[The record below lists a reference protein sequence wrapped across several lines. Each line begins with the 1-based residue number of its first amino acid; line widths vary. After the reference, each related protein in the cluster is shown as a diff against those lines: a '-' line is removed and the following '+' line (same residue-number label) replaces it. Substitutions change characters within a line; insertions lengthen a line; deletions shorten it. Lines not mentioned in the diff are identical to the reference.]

1 MADFRVIDA
10 LVSAREELHKTGV
23 IAGNFAKQHPDTK
36 NAAKIG
42 LFSDGVK
49 EGNSQLD
56 VLLRTYGQQQVD
68 TENAGSKRAM

>member
-1 MADFRVIDA
+1 MADTRVIDA

-23 IAGNFAKQHPDTK
+23 IAGNFAKQHPATK

-56 VLLRTYGQQQVD
+56 ALLRTYGQHQVE
-68 TENAGSKRAM
+68 TESAGTKKGM